1 MNTRK
6 LLNKLKDILSD
17 ERKAQLARYSS
28 LKKVLKSLRNEKIRL
43 EMKLAEARNE
53 EDREEIAS
61 RLEIISAQRKKGL
74 QLLKELK
81 KQRKNNP
88 G

>member
-1 MNTRK
+1 MK
-6 LLNKLKDILSD
+6 AKKMLNKLKDILSD
-17 ERKAQLARYSS
+17 ERQAQLARYSS

-53 EDREEIAS
+53 EDRQEIAS
-61 RLEIISAQRKKGL
+61 RLEIVSAQRKKGL

-81 KQRKNNP
+81 KERKNNP
-88 G
+88 D

>member
-1 MNTRK
+1 

-17 ERKAQLARYSS
+17 ERQAQLARYSS

-53 EDREEIAS
+53 EDRQEIAS

-81 KQRKNNP
+81 KERKNNP
-88 G
+88 D

>member
-1 MNTRK
+1 MK
-6 LLNKLKDILSD
+6 AKKMLNKLKDILSD
-17 ERKAQLARYSS
+17 ERQAQLARYSS

-53 EDREEIAS
+53 EDRQEIAS

-81 KQRKNNP
+81 KERKNNP
-88 G
+88 D

>member
-1 MNTRK
+1 MKTRK

-53 EDREEIAS
+53 EDRKEIAS

>member
-1 MNTRK
+1 MKTRK